1 MRRRRHEEEHAG
13 ELNIVPYLD
22 VVTNLVMFMLLS
34 ITGLIALGVVNVS
47 APKISA
53 ESAAAADAAA
63 PRLLLTV
70 AISKNGFYVAGAGGV
85 LGGAADQ
92 PTVDAKQPPTVP
104 LKDGKYDY
112 GTLTELLARVKDRY
126 PNETNVILSADPDI
140 SYDGKKVL
148 FAYCRFYPHLV
159 DVPDKTAKDKL
170 PDDGFYHLYEMNID
184 GSGVRQLTRGRYD
197 DFDGRYLPNGRI
209 VFLSTRKG
217 TALQAGKHSALAN
230 AQSRLVPWIQF

>member
-1 MRRRRHEEEHAG
+1 MRRRRREEEHAG

-140 SYDGKKVL
+140 SYDVLVHTMDAAREVKVKRPDGTSERKPMFFDVSL
-148 FAYCRFYPHLV
+148 SLV
-159 DVPDKTAKDKL
+159 
-170 PDDGFYHLYEMNID
+170 G
-184 GSGVRQLTRGRYD
+184 
-197 DFDGRYLPNGRI
+197 
-209 VFLSTRKG
+209 
-217 TALQAGKHSALAN
+217 
-230 AQSRLVPWIQF
+230 